1 MQTRVVGDTAG
12 DFAVINGDLH
22 IVTARSKG
30 RSRLA
35 CFPREA
41 LELLSNI
48 APEILAHVYDNASQ
62 LSQQVMMARVY
73 CQLFGDIEPT
83 RLKYLLQESQLQ
95 HVETGEILFREND
108 APEGLYVVIAGRLS
122 VDTTDNA
129 GNVVTVSY
137 THLTL
142 PTILLV

>member
-1 MQTRVVGDTAG
+1 MNPLSAESRTLRHLRRLPLVAALDDKVWARILPHIFVKQLADGEVLFRAGTSTENLYLVVEGELCLLFNMDDENNGLELQSRAVGDTAG

-48 APEILAHVYDNASQ
+48 APEILAHV
-62 LSQQVMMARVY
+62 LS
-73 CQLFGDIEPT
+73 LI
-83 RLKYLLQESQLQ
+83 
-95 HVETGEILFREND
+95 HI
-108 APEGLYVVIAGRLS
+108 
-122 VDTTDNA
+122 
-129 GNVVTVSY
+129 
-137 THLTL
+137 
-142 PTILLV
+142 